1 MLRRPD
7 TFGSTSLAQP
17 TLAVITT
24 LALTFASGCGRPTLG
39 LDEAAGLLS
48 RSLAS
53 SESEHLQLAT
63 PSGCFLL
70 ARRDDIK
77 NTDVERDPQ
86 IARLP
91 YVLSTL
97 RRERDLGLIEFE
109 FSETPADAPVP
120 PTGCGQLWAAQHA
133 GAEPVATASRF
144 KLVVWKATPSD
155 KAIAA
160 GLQPG
165 QTFLYL
171 RKTLI
176 DIVRLIRKDN
186 DTMIAEYRWRW
197 APSYE
202 GEHLGIQPSTP
213 MAGKARFKNNG
224 DGWRL
229 AP

>member
-1 MLRRPD
+1 MLRRPG
-7 TFGSTSLAQP
+7 TCGSTALARP

-24 LALTFASGCGRPTLG
+24 LALALSPGCTRSGLG
-39 LDEAAGLLS
+39 LDEAADLLS
-48 RSLAS
+48 QSLAA

-70 ARRDDIK
+70 ARRDEIK

-120 PTGCGQLWAAQHA
+120 PMGCGQLWAAQHA
-133 GAEPVATASRF
+133 GAAPVAAASRF
-144 KLVVWKATPSD
+144 KFVVWKATPSD
-155 KAIAA
+155 KAMAA

-165 QTFLYL
+165 ETFLYL

-176 DIVRLIRKDN
+176 DVVRLSKKDSE
-186 DTMIAEYRWRW
+186 TMIAEYRWRW

-202 GEHLGIQPSTP
+202 GEHLGIQPSGP
-213 MAGKARFKNNG
+213 MAGKARFKNSG
-224 DGWRL
+224 GGWRL
-229 AP
+229 AR